1 MEPDWAH
8 LGSEL
13 AAARKKAGL
22 TQMDVADR
30 IHVSRTPV
38 QAVERGGPFEKV
50 TNTIRLYAQLV
61 GWIPGS
67 IEAVLEGGQPVTE
80 ADAQK
85 YMAPESVQSA
95 VQDLPLRIAEEI
107 SEGRLLDTAVM
118 DLAPY
123 GSNARMIVV
132 VRGAPD
138 ASPEEMRRDL
148 LAWRRA
154 QRHLQEIGDTDDD
167 GPSATT
173 ASQA

>member
-1 MEPDWAH
+1 MERDWAR
-8 LGSEL
+8 LGREL

-22 TQMDVADR
+22 TQVDVADR
-30 IHVSRTPV
+30 IGVSRTPI
-38 QAVERGGPFEKV
+38 QAIERGDPFEKV
-50 TNTIRLYAQLV
+50 TSTIRLYAQLV
-61 GWIPGS
+61 DWIPGS
-67 IEAVLEGGQPVTE
+67 VEAVLDGSSPVTTAE
-80 ADAQK
+80 AQK
-85 YMAPESVQSA
+85 HIVPEQGPVE
-95 VQDLPLRIAEEI
+95 DLPLRISEEI

-118 DLAPY
+118 DLTPY

-154 QRHLQEIGDTDDD
+154 QRHLQEIGDSDDD
-167 GPSATT
+167 GPAENT